1 MRYGLIL
8 LLLGLVACSD
18 EHSKPSSSAPQ
29 LAEHL
34 TVLTVSPVVSDS
46 SGYLSLSDALEKSKT
61 LLAEQRSVQIEL
73 LSGRYYLDKS
83 ILLGPDFSGT
93 QAQPF
98 VIKAAQNADV
108 VLSAGRLLSLDW
120 QAQSQG
126 IYRAKLEGANFD
138 QLFMNSHAQHRARYP
153 NFDPDTA
160 IYNGYAEDAIAAERI
175 SHWQNP
181 VGGYVHALHKGRW
194 GGMHYEI
201 TGVNQDKSLQ
211 LNGGFQNNRASEMHE
226 KYRFVENVYA
236 ELDAPG
242 EWYFDDENGFLYF
255 YPPAEIDLDS
265 AKFETSHLNH
275 IIEIVGTS
283 KQPAKHISIEGLTFT
298 HTSHTFMQTN
308 EPLLRS
314 DWMIYRGGALLLDG
328 TEHINVQSNRFHDLG
343 GNGIFAS
350 NYNRKVTIASNII
363 SNIGASAISFVGNP
377 SAVRSPSFEYGEFV
391 PLAEIDREPGPKN
404 DEYPSD
410 SIVQDN
416 LIHDIGLVEK
426 QVAGVQISMA
436 SNITLSHNSIYR
448 VPRAGINISEGTWGG
463 HIIEYND
470 VFDTVLET
478 GDHGAFNS
486 WGRDRFWHPD
496 RAVMDELAKQH
507 PGMWELDAQTPT
519 IIRNNRFQCDH
530 GWDID
535 LDDGSSNY
543 QIYNN
548 VMLSGGLKF
557 REGFKRIATN
567 NIILNNAF
575 HPHVWFENSG
585 DVFSGNILLSGHKP
599 ILNDYWGSEVD
610 KNLFVNQADLIAA
623 QALGLDQNSRFG
635 DLDFVDPEQGNY
647 QLAAGSLGLELGFE
661 NFPMDQF
668 GVTTEALKTQAET
681 PEIPELFIASS
692 SDHAGKTYEWLGA
705 TLKSVETL
713 GEQSALGLPE
723 IAGAMV
729 LKVAADSK
737 IAAAG
742 IRPSDVILAVIDN
755 DYGGGEKIVG
765 VNDLLVSY
773 QSRRWRGELDVVI
786 SRNQTQQTLT
796 INVVD

>member
-1 MRYGLIL
+1 MRCGLIL

-18 EHSKPSSSAPQ
+18 DHSTPSSSAPQ
-29 LAEHL
+29 SAEHL
-34 TVLTVSPVVSDS
+34 TVLTVSAVVSDS
-46 SGYLSLSDALEKSKT
+46 SDYLSLGDALEKSKT
-61 LLAEQRSVQIEL
+61 LLAEKRSVQIEL
-73 LSGRYYLDKS
+73 LSGRYYLDRS

-120 QAQSQG
+120 QTQGEG
-126 IYRAKLEGANFD
+126 IYRAQLEGENFD
-138 QLFMNSHAQHRARYP
+138 QLFMNGEAQHRARYP

-160 IYNGYAEDAIAAERI
+160 IYNGYAEDAIAPERI
-175 SHWQNP
+175 GHWQNP
-181 VGGYVHALHKGRW
+181 VGGYVHALHQGRW

-201 TGVNQDKSLQ
+201 TAVNQDKTLQ
-211 LNGGFQNNRASEMHE
+211 LNGGFQNNRASGMHE

-255 YPPAEIDLDS
+255 YPPAEIDIDS
-265 AKFETSHLNH
+265 AKFEASRLNQ
-275 IIEIVGTS
+275 IIEIVGS
-283 KQPAKHISIEGLTFT
+283 SEQPAKYISIEGLTFT
-298 HTSHTFMQTN
+298 HTSQTFMQTN

-314 DWMIYRGGALLLDG
+314 DWMVYRGGALLLDG
-328 TEHINVQSNRFHDLG
+328 TEHINVQGNRFHDLG
-343 GNGIFAS
+343 GNGIFVS
-350 NYNRKVTIASNII
+350 NYNRNVNIASNII

-410 SIVQDN
+410 SIAQDN

-436 SNITLSHNSIYR
+436 SGITISHNSIYR
-448 VPRAGINISEGTWGG
+448 VPRAGINVSEGTWGG
-463 HIIEYND
+463 HIIEHND

-496 RAVMDELAKQH
+496 RVVMDEINRQN
-507 PGMWELDAQTPT
+507 PGMYYLDAIAPT

-548 VMLSGGLKF
+548 VMLSGGLKL

-575 HPHVWFENSG
+575 HPHVWFENSE
-585 DVFSGNILLSGHKP
+585 DVFSHNILLSGHKP
-599 ILNDYWGSEVD
+599 ILNDYWGREVD
-610 KNLFVNQADLIAA
+610 SNLFVNEADLIAA
-623 QALGLDQNSRFG
+623 RALGLDENSGFG

-647 QLAAGSLGLELGFE
+647 QLAAGSLGLELGFQ

-668 GVTTEALKTQAET
+668 GVTTEALKTQAEA
-681 PEIPELFIASS
+681 PAFPDLFIASS

-713 GEQSALGLPE
+713 GEQSALGIPE

-742 IRPSDVILAVIDN
+742 IRPSDVILEVVDN
-755 DYGGGEKIVG
+755 DFGGGEKIVR
-765 VNDLLVSY
+765 VTDLLASY
-773 QSRRWRGELDVVI
+773 QSRRWRGALDVVI
-786 SRNQTQQTLT
+786 SRNQTRQTLT
-796 INVVD
+796 IDVVD